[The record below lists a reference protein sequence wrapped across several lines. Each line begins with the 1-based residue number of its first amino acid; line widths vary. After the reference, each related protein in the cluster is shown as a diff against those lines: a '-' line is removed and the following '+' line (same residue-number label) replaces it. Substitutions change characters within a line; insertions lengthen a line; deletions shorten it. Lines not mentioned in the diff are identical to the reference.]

1 MGRLEELRINAYLS
15 EVARGYKN
23 NAFVAQYLFPEI
35 TSEKEK
41 IDIFEFNKEAFNLY
55 DTERAIRANSNV
67 ISPQGFKKHTT
78 TLTEHDL
85 SYPIDYREEQ
95 EAEKVKLQLH
105 ATNVVTEGLKLKLE
119 KQCADLAQDQSK
131 YPNENKVILSGKS
144 CFNWKDSDPQGVI
157 EDAKDAVSAKIAQDP
172 NTMIIGQSA
181 WKLLKKHPQLKGL
194 ISDNLNKL
202 VTLNLLKE
210 IFEIENIII
219 GKSIF
224 SDKDG
229 NFVRVWQDNIVLAY
243 VPALGSS
250 RTEYDPS
257 YGYTVRKKDALQVDE
272 YQKEGNKVKYIR
284 ATDIYTPFLVG
295 PEAGY
300 LISSVNDPAY
310 DPYKEGA
317 TIELEDNYAKRLEDF
332 VQLLSN
338 QSTSSKTKTQSQ
350 NNTKKTENNP
360 PSNNQTKAGTGTAK
374 TQTKTE
380 AVKTD
385 EVKDGEAG
393 GTDDNK

>member
-78 TLTEHDL
+78 TLAEHDL

-310 DPYKEGA
+310 EPEQDKGGEG
-317 TIELEDNYAKRLEDF
+317 
-332 VQLLSN
+332 
-338 QSTSSKTKTQSQ
+338 
-350 NNTKKTENNP
+350 
-360 PSNNQTKAGTGTAK
+360 
-374 TQTKTE
+374 
-380 AVKTD
+380 
-385 EVKDGEAG
+385 
-393 GTDDNK
+393 